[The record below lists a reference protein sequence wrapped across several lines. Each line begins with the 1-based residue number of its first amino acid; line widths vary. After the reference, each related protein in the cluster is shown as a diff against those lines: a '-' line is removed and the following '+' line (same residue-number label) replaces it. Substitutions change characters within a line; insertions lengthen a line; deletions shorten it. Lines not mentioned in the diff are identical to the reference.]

1 MEVFLMDDKK
11 LRLKKDIDLSRNF
24 KDELSAELTD
34 KTTEDN
40 KKDQSEMAFKIIEN
54 CNPDDFE

>member
-40 KKDQSEMAFKIIEN
+40 KKINLKW
-54 CNPDDFE
+54 PLK

>member
-1 MEVFLMDDKK
+1 MDDKK